1 MPTYEYIYGIAVAT
15 LFGTIIGSFL
25 NVVIYRVP
33 KKLSLIS
40 PRSFCPSCKAPIRAV
55 DNIPILSW
63 CLLRGKC
70 RHCHTPIS
78 PRYPIIEA
86 ITGVTWGAITAWRL
100 HAILTGVRLT
110 GASLYEHLGILAALL
125 VAASVLIAGIGIL
138 SDRIHSRVN

>member
-15 LFGTIIGSFL
+15 LFGMIIGSFL

-78 PRYPIIEA
+78 PRYPIVEG
-86 ITGVTWGAITAWRL
+86 ITGVIWGVITAWRL
-100 HAILTGVRLT
+100 YSIHTALRPTGM
-110 GASLYEHLGILAALL
+110 SLYEHLGVLAALL
-125 VAASVLIAGIGIL
+125 VAASVLIAGTGIFI
-138 SDRIHSRVN
+138 DHIR